1 MQSCA
6 LLAEKRERE
15 GDVMPTKT
23 KRMYI
28 NDGRFVISR
37 LNERRTKD
45 ETLRYEIILED
56 AAEVCHHPNQPRSVD
71 SSSLVVMYLDRIA
84 RIVALTGIYLH

>member
-1 MQSCA
+1 VQSCA

-37 LNERRTKD
+37 LNEKKD
-45 ETLRYEIILED
+45 ER
-56 AAEVCHHPNQPRSVD
+56 
-71 SSSLVVMYLDRIA
+71 
-84 RIVALTGIYLH
+84 